1 MTLPTWVP
9 MIAKKLSSR
18 LAHTSP
24 FLVHQTG
31 LPMTG
36 LAVVAGEL
44 RLAAPLR
51 KELNTVFLPWALQAG
66 SHAADLMC
74 IYYEQHLE
82 VGEGGGGQ
90 LLPESGSA
98 RSCGPTLELCLPI
111 DACAR
116 TCVQQ

>member
-1 MTLPTWVP
+1 
-9 MIAKKLSSR
+9 MIAKKLSPR
-18 LAHTSP
+18 PPHTSP
-24 FLVHQTG
+24 FFVYQTG

-51 KELNTVFLPWALQAG
+51 KELNSVFLPWALQAG

-82 VGEGGGGQ
+82 VGEGGWRAVI
-90 LLPESGSA
+90 A
-98 RSCGPTLELCLPI
+98 RGRDSEILR
-111 DACAR
+111 AYA
-116 TCVQQ
+116 